1 MAKKEDD
8 GGATTTV
15 AEFSVHALS
24 ILEQVGQE
32 AEAYGIILGVGL
44 IYELI
49 QRVAVR
55 ASELHDAELDRLMN
69 KLHLYEDMELCEK
82 KGGAK

>member
-1 MAKKEDD
+1 MAKKEDN
-8 GGATTTV
+8 GGVTTTV
-15 AEFSVHALS
+15 AGFSVHALS

-49 QRVAVR
+49 QRVAIR

-69 KLHLYEDMELCEK
+69 KLHLYEDMELSTT
-82 KGGAK
+82 KG